1 MRRLPPS
8 KLASLDLSVPDEP
21 DNCSTNFLLHRSTST
36 ILVDNPLD
44 PKMLVVSYPT
54 NSPPPMYFIYGKAE
68 RPFSLQRLLQE
79 LKTPTDLVIP
89 SSMLNMVN
97 HYWPVRFSVPVLFL
111 TASKDHWHPQTSTN
125 YPVRLLKENDTAQLV
140 GNFSE
145 DPWLWEFFLSPTNLI
160 REGMAVG
167 AFVNGHLAC
176 VATTLAFTESY
187 VELGVATGSEYRGL
201 GLALECC
208 RALSRIQYEQFG
220 RLPCWRT
227 QVHNVASW
235 KVARKLGLEELE
247 RGEKY
252 LFLSNYQHVGAYAT
266 MVAP

>member
-8 KLASLDLSVPDEP
+8 KFDLLNFSVPDEP

-54 NSPPPMYFIYGKAE
+54 DSPPPMYFIYGKAE
-68 RPFSLQRLLQE
+68 RPLSIQRLLQE
-79 LKTPTDLVIP
+79 LQTPTDLVVP
-89 SSMLNMVN
+89 NSMLNMVS
-97 HYWPVRFSVPVLFL
+97 HYCPVRFSVPVMFL
-111 TASKDHWHPQTSTN
+111 AAPKGHWQPQTPTN
-125 YPVRLLKENDTAQLV
+125 YPVRLLTENDTPQLAR
-140 GNFSE
+140 NFSD
-145 DPWLWEFFLSPTNLI
+145 DPWLWEFFFTPDQLI

-176 VATTLAFTESY
+176 VATTLAFTERY
-187 VELGVATGSEYRGL
+187 VELGVATGPEYRGL

-235 KVARKLGLEELE
+235 KVALKLGLEELD
-247 RGEKY
+247 RSEKY
-252 LFLSNYQHVGAYAT
+252 LFLSNYQHVGAYAA